1 MDTDVSGIIQF
12 NDYNE
17 SLVRTR
23 DIIKKFHNGIEFT
36 ILGLELQTNP
46 HYAMPVRA
54 LLYDGLGYLKECNE
68 FRNIHKAEHDFDS
81 DTGFLSG
88 MNKSDKIH
96 PIITLIFYYGES
108 PRDGPV
114 TLSGMMTDIPEEL
127 HPFFSDYKINLVQ
140 ILDSGHYQFYN
151 EDVRSVFDIT
161 QKIYT
166 KNLQGLSEEYT
177 NKSINGEII
186 NLVTTITGFSKLSDI
201 FNELDDGGETPVW
214 KCVQE
219 MEDELVQ
226 KGVAEGER
234 KGEIKGMQKEHQT
247 AIITMIE
254 LGLTKEQILT
264 KYSEEDY
271 LKAEEALNN

>member
-1 MDTDVSGIIQF
+1 MKTFWRNNERFADLFNAVAFNGRQVINPDELTEMDTDVSGIIQF

-68 FRNIHKAEHDFDS
+68 FRNIHKAEHDLDS
-81 DTGFLSG
+81 DTGFL
-88 MNKSDKIH
+88 
-96 PIITLIFYYGES
+96 
-108 PRDGPV
+108 R
-114 TLSGMMTDIPEEL
+114 
-127 HPFFSDYKINLVQ
+127 PFFSDYKINLVQ

-166 KNLQGLSEEYT
+166 KNLQ
-177 NKSINGEII
+177 
-186 NLVTTITGFSKLSDI
+186 
-201 FNELDDGGETPVW
+201 
-214 KCVQE
+214 
-219 MEDELVQ
+219 
-226 KGVAEGER
+226 
-234 KGEIKGMQKEHQT
+234 
-247 AIITMIE
+247 
-254 LGLTKEQILT
+254 
-264 KYSEEDY
+264 
-271 LKAEEALNN
+271 

>member
-1 MDTDVSGIIQF
+1 MKTLWRNNERFADLFNAVAFNGSHVINPDELTEMDTDVSGIIQF

-108 PRDGPV
+108 PWDGPV

-127 HPFFSDYKINLVQ
+127 RPFFSDYKINLVQ

-151 EDVRSVFDIT
+151 KDVRSVFDIT

-166 KNLQGLSEEYT
+166 KNLQ
-177 NKSINGEII
+177 
-186 NLVTTITGFSKLSDI
+186 
-201 FNELDDGGETPVW
+201 
-214 KCVQE
+214 
-219 MEDELVQ
+219 
-226 KGVAEGER
+226 
-234 KGEIKGMQKEHQT
+234 
-247 AIITMIE
+247 
-254 LGLTKEQILT
+254 
-264 KYSEEDY
+264 
-271 LKAEEALNN
+271 